1 MAELLSAVEGATQL
15 CKLGSHRAAR
25 TLLEA
30 GVDQGWEARAVYWVA
45 KAKIEEVGHTLSRLA
60 YHRHG
65 RDVGVFVGNS
75 KDRGAC
81 MERDLP

>member
-45 KAKIEEVGHTLSRLA
+45 KAKIEEVGQPQNRQRA
-60 YHRHG
+60 R
-65 RDVGVFVGNS
+65 
-75 KDRGAC
+75 
-81 MERDLP
+81 